1 MEKKMRSPKF
11 ASIKHLIS
19 RIPEDGHLG
28 TELRELMQRIE
39 KDAFVVTELR
49 EHPDPMRPAL
59 AIGQDVATAQEKL
72 KITVDTMRD
81 LLRSSIT
88 QFRENVKDE
97 QLKSANLMTNEYA
110 AEIRSIYRSLDDA
123 GKAKM
128 LADAFTQHDGA
139 TAAALI
145 SVPAVLT
152 GINPDRVAL
161 LRQQF
166 LDLVTPAKNVD
177 FINKFSD
184 VSEEILRIAS
194 EIAIESA

>member
-1 MEKKMRSPKF
+1 MRSPKF

-19 RIPEDGHLG
+19 RIPEDGQLG

-49 EHPDPMRPAL
+49 EHPDPMKTAL
-59 AIGQDVATAQEKL
+59 AISQDIATAQDKL
-72 KITVDTMRD
+72 KVTVDAVRD
-81 LLRSSIT
+81 FLRFSIIE
-88 QFRENVKDE
+88 FRENVKAE
-97 QLKSANLMTNEYA
+97 QLKSANLVPNEYA

-123 GKAKM
+123 GKEKM
-128 LADAFTQHDGA
+128 LTDAFTQRDGA

-145 SVPAVLT
+145 GVPAVLT

-166 LDLVTPAKNVD
+166 LDLVAPAKNVG

-184 VSEEILRIAS
+184 TSEEILRIAS
-194 EIAIESA
+194 EITIEPI

>member
-1 MEKKMRSPKF
+1 MRSPKF
-11 ASIKHLIS
+11 ASIKHLIT
-19 RIPEDGHLG
+19 RIPEDGQLG
-28 TELRELMQRIE
+28 TELRGLMQRIE

-49 EHPDPMRPAL
+49 EHPDPMMTAL
-59 AIGQDVATAQEKL
+59 AISQDIATAQDKL
-72 KITVDTMRD
+72 KVTIDAVRD

-88 QFRENVKDE
+88 QFRENVKAE
-97 QLKSANLMTNEYA
+97 QLKSANLVPNEYA
-110 AEIRSIYRSLDDA
+110 TEIRSIYRCLDDA

-128 LADAFTQHDGA
+128 LADAFTQNDGA

-152 GINPDRVAL
+152 GINPDRVAQ

-166 LDLVTPAKNVD
+166 LDLVAPAKNVD

-184 VSEEILRIAS
+184 TSEEILRIAS
-194 EIAIESA
+194 EIAIEPA

>member
-19 RIPEDGHLG
+19 RIPEDGQLG

-49 EHPDPMRPAL
+49 EHPDHMKTAL
-59 AIGQDVATAQEKL
+59 AISQDIATAQDKL
-72 KITVDTMRD
+72 KVTVDTVRD
-81 LLRSSIT
+81 LLRSSII
-88 QFRENVKDE
+88 QFRESVKAE
-97 QLKSANLMTNEYA
+97 QLKSANLVLNEYA

-123 GKAKM
+123 GKEKV

-139 TAAALI
+139 TVAALI
-145 SVPAVLT
+145 GVPAVLT
-152 GINPDRVAL
+152 GMNPDRVAL

-166 LDLVTPAKNVD
+166 LDLVAPAKNVD

-184 VSEEILRIAS
+184 TSEEILRIAS
-194 EIAIESA
+194 EIAIEPA